1 MQFVFSK
8 DLPAEGVHKSRSQI
22 NRDIKA
28 KRFPRPIYIGR
39 TPAWL
44 KTEIEE
50 WKAGLVA
57 ARDAQVAA

>member
-1 MQFVFSK
+1 MQLIFPK
-8 DLPAEGVHKSRSQI
+8 DLPGEGVHKSRSQI

-28 KRFPRPIYIGR
+28 KRFPRPIYVGR

-44 KTEIEE
+44 KAELDE

-57 ARDAQVAA
+57 ARDAEAAA